1 MGRARNRKKLTRG
14 ARGRQRTSHAA
25 SSRAVALNMAD
36 VAVAHHEAAHAV
48 AGTLLGITQQYT
60 ELIVQDGGVK
70 GYTSTAHPKWFQDW
84 ADSRAANPLDDEQRA
99 YLHAYMVTTLAGA
112 LADRQFRSDGLEPDN
127 DQDPRSD
134 VGQVSTIL
142 WTLVGGDDDDAVP
155 VQQAMDALVEET
167 AALMEKHWPQVE
179 VVAAELAQRRRL
191 TGSEVGA
198 LLDSGARV
206 EWLQQEQEVAPS

>member
-1 MGRARNRKKLTRG
+1 M
-14 ARGRQRTSHAA
+14 
-25 SSRAVALNMAD
+25 
-36 VAVAHHEAAHAV
+36 
-48 AGTLLGITQQYT
+48 
-60 ELIVQDGGVK
+60 
-70 GYTSTAHPKWFQDW
+70 
-84 ADSRAANPLDDEQRA
+84 
-99 YLHAYMVTTLAGA
+99 
-112 LADRQFRSDGLEPDN
+112 
-127 DQDPRSD
+127 
-134 VGQVSTIL
+134 L